1 MGRKRKSGEGTV
13 RLRKD
18 GRWEGR
24 IVVGY
29 DEKGLPRTK
38 NVLAKTKGECVEKL
52 KTLKE
57 SISPPTPSKV
67 SADMPFGEWLDHW
80 YETYS
85 KPSIRP
91 RTQRTYAGY
100 IRLYI
105 KPKLG
110 GIPLNKLTTNDIQ
123 QFCAWMKS
131 DDHMGG
137 GSIADSQIRNCF
149 SLCHRALEKAR
160 AEHLILRDPTNECK
174 LSPVRYEEMKILS
187 RESMQKLLIQ
197 AKEENYYELF
207 LLELATGLRL
217 GEIAALQWNDLNLT
231 TGELRIN
238 KQAGTSGPD
247 VVICEPKTKAAVR
260 TFILPPTVL
269 KVMREYRARVDS
281 RWMFPS
287 PKKEDTPMR
296 PSSIHQR
303 LHRILDHAGCD
314 RVRFHDLRH
323 TFATNA
329 LAYGMDIKTLS
340 TILGHVSC
348 ATTLNTYSHVTD
360 EMRQQAAVKIDRGI
374 AKAEVTEQEE
384 KPKERTMTTFQAR
397 KRWSRMAS

>member
-24 IVVGY
+24 VVIGY
-29 DEKGLPRTK
+29 DEKGLPKTK

-52 KTLKE
+52 KALKE
-57 SISPPTPSKV
+57 TITPSTPSKV
-67 SADMPFGEWLDHW
+67 RPDMAFGEWLDHW

-85 KPSIRP
+85 KPTIRP
-91 RTQRTYAGY
+91 RTQRTYEGY
-100 IRLYI
+100 LRLYI

-110 GIPLNKLTTNDIQ
+110 SIPLNKLTTNDIQ

-131 DDHMGG
+131 GDHIGG
-137 GSIADSQIRNCF
+137 NGIADSQIRNCY
-149 SLCHRALEKAR
+149 SLCHRALGKAR
-160 AEHLILRDPTNECK
+160 AEHLIPRDPTDGCK
-174 LSPVRYEEMKILS
+174 LPAVRCEEMKILS
-187 RESMQKLLIQ
+187 REAMQKLLIQ
-197 AKEENYYELF
+197 AKEEKYYELF

-217 GEIAALQWNDLNLT
+217 GEIAALQWDDLNLE
-231 TGELRIN
+231 TGKLQIN
-238 KQAGTSGPD
+238 KQ
-247 VVICEPKTKAAVR
+247 VVAVKGKLTVSPPKTKAAVR
-260 TFILPPTVL
+260 TLILPPPVL
-269 KVMREYRARVDS
+269 KMMREYRARVDS

-287 PKKEDTPMR
+287 PKKEDMPIR

-323 TFATNA
+323 TFATTA

-374 AKAEVTEQEE
+374 AKAEVTDQEE

-397 KRWSRMAS
+397 KRWSRKAS